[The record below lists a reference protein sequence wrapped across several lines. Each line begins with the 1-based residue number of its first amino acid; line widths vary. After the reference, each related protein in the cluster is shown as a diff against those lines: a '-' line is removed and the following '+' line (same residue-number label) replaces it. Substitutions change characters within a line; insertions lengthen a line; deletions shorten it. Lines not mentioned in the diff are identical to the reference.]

1 MDVIPV
7 IDIKNGQVVH
17 AQGGRRDSYR
27 PIQTP
32 LSPTSAPADVAAG
45 LLRLAPFRHL
55 YIADL
60 DAIEARPPNDAA
72 IRSIAEAVPGV
83 ELWVDNGIGDA
94 PAALAWLER
103 WPHCLVIGSESQRN
117 PVTIVSLRDEP
128 RVLLSLDFRGD
139 VFQGP
144 AVLLDDPSLWPARV
158 IVMTLARVGGAAG
171 PDTERVATIVA
182 RANGRAVFGAG
193 GVRHGADI
201 GALQTAGAAGV
212 LVATALHTGALA
224 RAELTEFVQSE

>member
-32 LSPTSAPADVAAG
+32 LSATSAPADVAAG
-45 LLRLAPFRHL
+45 LLRLATFRKL

-60 DAIEARPPNDAA
+60 DAIEGGMPNDSA
-72 IRSIAEAVPGV
+72 IDAVARAVPGV
-83 ELWVDNGIGDA
+83 ELWVDNGI
-94 PAALAWLER
+94 AATAAAHAWLDSFA
-103 WPHCLVIGSESQRN
+103 HCLVIGSESQRGSE
-117 PVTIVSLRDEP
+117 TIESLRGET

-144 AVLLDDPSLWPARV
+144 AMLHDDPTIWPARV
-158 IVMTLARVGGAAG
+158 IVMTLARVGVAAG
-171 PDTERVATIVA
+171 PDTDRVSEVIA
-182 RANGRAVFGAG
+182 RAHGREVFGAG
-193 GVRHGADI
+193 GVRDSDDLATL
-201 GALQTAGAAGV
+201 AATGAAGV
-212 LVATALHTGALA
+212 LVATALHTGALTGQ
-224 RAELTEFVQSE
+224 ELRRFTAL